1 MADLSAITAAVKA
14 AAMELIEV
22 AALKPGQILVA
33 GCSTSEITGQRIGTA
48 SSLEIGQAVVAG
60 LLQATNAAQVY
71 LAAQCCEHLNR
82 ALVIEA
88 GAARLYNLPVVTVVP
103 APKAGGSLAAAAF
116 SALHRPV
123 VVAGLQA
130 HAGLDIG
137 ATLIGMHLR
146 PVAVPVRLQVKTIGS
161 APVTA
166 ARTRPPLIGG
176 ERAVYVFQREQDP
189 HTANPAP
196 SEG

>member
-1 MADLSAITAAVKA
+1 MADLNAITALVKA

-22 AALKPGQILVA
+22 AALKPCQILVA
-33 GCSTSEITGQRIGTA
+33 GCSTSEIMGQKIGTS
-48 SSLEIGQAVVAG
+48 SSLEVGRAVIAG
-60 LLQATNAAQVY
+60 LLQATRPAQLY

-88 GAARLYNLPVVTVVP
+88 GAARLYNLEVVTVVP
-103 APKAGGSLAAAAF
+103 APKAGGSLATAAF
-116 SALHRPV
+116 AAFHRPV

-137 ATLIGMHLR
+137 TTLIGMHLR
-146 PVAVPVRLQVKTIGS
+146 PVAVPVRLQVKTIGC

-176 ERAVYVFQREQDP
+176 ERAVYKA
-189 HTANPAP
+189 TWSN
-196 SEG
+196 

>member
-1 MADLSAITAAVKA
+1 MADDWSQITTAVKA
-14 AAMELIEV
+14 AAAELITL
-22 AALKPGQILVA
+22 AALQPGQILVA
-33 GCSTSEITGQRIGTA
+33 GCSTSEITGARIGTA
-48 SSLEIGQAVVAG
+48 SSLEIGRAVAAG
-60 LLQATNAAQVY
+60 LLQATRAAQVY

-88 GAARLYNLPVVTVVP
+88 GAARLYGLPVVTVVP
-103 APKAGGSLAAAAF
+103 APKAGGSLATAVF
-116 SALHRPV
+116 QALYRPV
-123 VVAGLQA
+123 VVASVQA

-146 PVAVPVRLQVKTIGS
+146 PVAVPVRLQVRAISS

-176 ERAVYVFQREQDP
+176 ERAVYG
-189 HTANPAP
+189 T
-196 SEG
+196 GK